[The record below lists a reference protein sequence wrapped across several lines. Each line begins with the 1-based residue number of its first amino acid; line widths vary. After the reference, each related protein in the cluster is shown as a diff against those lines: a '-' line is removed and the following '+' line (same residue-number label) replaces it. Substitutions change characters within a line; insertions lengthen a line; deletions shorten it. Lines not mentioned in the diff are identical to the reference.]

1 MASVTYRFK
10 PRAKTRIAIP
20 GDTTKAL
27 FWEERLK
34 SANTGALKAVAE
46 KLSELR
52 YPRRSLAEALAGAA
66 TELQAEVGYVPTAL
80 DVLNYVRGLIAP
92 PF

>member
-10 PRAKTRIAIP
+10 PRAKVRTIIP
-20 GDTTKAL
+20 GNTVSVQ
-27 FWEERLK
+27 FWEKRL
-34 SANTGALKAVAE
+34 SSSHTGALEVVANR
-46 KLSELR
+46 LSELR
-52 YPRRSLAEALAGAA
+52 YPKLTPAEALAEAA
-66 TELQAEVGYVPTAL
+66 KELQAEIGYMPSSW

>member
-10 PRAKTRIAIP
+10 PRAKVRTIIP
-20 GDTTKAL
+20 GNTVSVQ
-27 FWEERLK
+27 FWEKRL
-34 SANTGALKAVAE
+34 SSSHTGALEVVATR
-46 KLSELR
+46 LSELR
-52 YPRRSLAEALAGAA
+52 YPKLTPAEALAGAA
-66 TELQAEVGYVPTAL
+66 KELQTEIGYTPTSW